1 MVKYENGD
9 PAAMVGI
16 IRDMT
21 ERKQAGDALRR
32 SEEKFRTLFDSAAD
46 AIFIL
51 DHEGKFHRRQQVR
64 L

>member
-1 MVKYENGD
+1 MVTYENGD
-9 PAAMVGI
+9 PAAIVGV

-32 SEEKFRTLFDSAAD
+32 SEERFRTLFDSATD

-51 DHEGKFHRRQQVR
+51 DLGGT
-64 L
+64 